1 MAHGQ
6 PVPEGHLERH
16 HQGLKVEK
24 IRTHVLELAN
34 DDGVH
39 TDGTIE
45 WSSVTMVLAE
55 CWAESVRGI
64 GYSYTS
70 PAAREIIDST
80 LKQVV
85 LGMNPLD
92 TQLALSRMLHVV
104 RNLGRAG
111 VVATA
116 ISALDMAL
124 LDLKARLLDVSV
136 TELLGSAR
144 EHVPA
149 YASGGFTSSNL
160 GELERELAGYRE
172 QGFGA
177 VKIKLGRVPVDDVD
191 RVRVARAVLGPDIQ
205 LMVDANGAYSPRQ
218 ALALVDAIAKYDVC
232 WFEEPVSSDDLHGL
246 AQLRERAPQG
256 MAIAAGEYGY
266 DSFYFERMLAAGAVD
281 VLQADATRCLG
292 ASGFMQAH
300 ALCDARNRPLSSHC
314 APAIHASLA
323 LACSRVMHVEYFR
336 DHARLESLLFDGLDV
351 PRDGRY
357 RLLRDRRG
365 FGLEPRQGEL
375 ARHSA

>member
-6 PVPEGHLERH
+6 SIPEGHLERH
-16 HQGLKVEK
+16 HQRLKVDQ

-39 TDGTIE
+39 TDGTFE

-55 CWAESVRGI
+55 CWADSVRGI

-70 PAAREIIDST
+70 PAAKVLIDRT
-80 LKQVV
+80 LKEVV
-85 LGMNPLD
+85 LGVNPLD

-111 VVATA
+111 LAATA
-116 ISALDMAL
+116 ISAIDMAL
-124 LDLKARLLDVSV
+124 VDLKARLLDISV
-136 TELLGSAR
+136 TELLGAAR

-149 YASGGFTSSNL
+149 YASGGFTSSSL
-160 GELERELAGYRE
+160 ADLEQELDGYRE
-172 QGFGA
+172 QGFAA
-177 VKIKLGRVPVDDVD
+177 VKIKIGRVPTSDVE
-191 RVRVARAVLGPDIQ
+191 RVRLARAVLGPEIQ

-218 ALALVDAIAKYDVC
+218 ALALADAFASYDVT
-232 WFEEPVSSDDLHGL
+232 WFEEPVSSDDLRGL
-246 AQLRERAPQG
+246 AHLRERAPRG

-266 DSFYFERMLAAGAVD
+266 DGFYFERMLAEGAVD

-292 ASGFMQAH
+292 ASGFMHAN
-300 ALCDARNRPLSSHC
+300 ALCDARNQPLSSHC
-314 APAIHASLA
+314 APALHSSLA
-323 LACSRVMHVEYFR
+323 LACNRVMHVEYFR
-336 DHARLESLLFDGLDV
+336 DHARMESLFFDGV
-351 PRDGRY
+351 TAPQGGRY
-357 RLLRDRRG
+357 RTVRNGRG
-365 FGLEPRQGEL
+365 FGLEPRNAEL